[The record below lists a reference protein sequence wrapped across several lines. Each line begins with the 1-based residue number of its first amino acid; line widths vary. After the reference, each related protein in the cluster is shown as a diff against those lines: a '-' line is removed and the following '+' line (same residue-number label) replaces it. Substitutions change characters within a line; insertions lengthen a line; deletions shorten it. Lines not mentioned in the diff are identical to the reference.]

1 MIGDDDIRALLPDPP
16 PPAPKRREAAI
27 GEAMARFDG
36 KAPPARAL
44 RPAATP
50 WWKQM
55 QRPQAGL
62 LAAAALVVAVG
73 LPLAWRT
80 GPVPLP
86 PPTKEQVA
94 HSAAEEAPSRLSE
107 ASQAPAIG
115 AAATT
120 APSQVAVAGSDRA
133 PAAPATATPE
143 AKRMDAGYASPSA
156 PPAPAPPPPP
166 AMRAEQSAPI
176 VVQGQMRKEAL
187 QDTPLAVSV
196 ASSEN
201 VRDSGSDVVV
211 TGTRL
216 SKSKPLGRG
225 DWNACTVADPSRTL
239 SRCRTLADKA
249 AKAVRD
255 QADAHLSAGLKQAWD
270 GDMDGAIDAFDAA
283 IAAAPGLSAAY
294 LNRGLAYDRQGDSE
308 RAIADLDAAVRYAPK
323 SARAYYNRSVLLRKY
338 GDPKRAAA
346 DEQQAMNLDA
356 RYQAILR

>member
-1 MIGDDDIRALLPDPP
+1 MIGDDDIKALLPDPP

-36 KAPPARAL
+36 KAAAPRAPQPT
-44 RPAATP
+44 RTS
-50 WWKQM
+50 WWQQL

-62 LAAAALVVAVG
+62 LAAAVLVVAVG

-86 PPTKEQVA
+86 PPPKEQIPR
-94 HSAAEEAPSRLSE
+94 SADENAPPPLRE
-107 ASQAPAIG
+107 T
-115 AAATT
+115 AAAPTVGPATT
-120 APSQVAVAGSDRA
+120 PTPDEVAVAGPDRA
-133 PAAPATATPE
+133 AAVPAAAAPE
-143 AKRMDAGYASPSA
+143 AKRMDAGYASPA
-156 PPAPAPPPPP
+156 PPAPPPPP
-166 AMRAEQSAPI
+166 AMRAGQAAPI
-176 VVQGQMRKEAL
+176 VVQGQMRKESL
-187 QDTPLAVSV
+187 QDTPVAVSV
-196 ASSEN
+196 VSSES

-211 TGTRL
+211 TGTRV

-225 DWNACTVADPSRTL
+225 DWNACTVADPSRSL
-239 SRCRTLADKA
+239 SRCKTLADKA

-346 DEQQAMNLDA
+346 DEQQAINLDP

>member
-36 KAPPARAL
+36 KALPARAP
-44 RPAATP
+44 RPATTP

-62 LAAAALVVAVG
+62 FAAAALVVAVG

-86 PPTKEQVA
+86 PPTKGQVA
-94 HSAAEEAPSRLSE
+94 DSAAEKAPRPLDEAP
-107 ASQAPAIG
+107 QAPAIG
-115 AAATT
+115 AATTT
-120 APSQVAVAGSDRA
+120 APAQIAVAGSDRA
-133 PAAPATATPE
+133 PAAPATAAPE
-143 AKRMDAGYASPSA
+143 AKRLDAGYASPPA
-156 PPAPAPPPPP
+156 PPPPPPPP

-187 QDTPLAVSV
+187 QDTPVAVSV
-196 ASSEN
+196 VSSEN

-239 SRCRTLADKA
+239 SRCKTLADKA

-346 DEQQAMNLDA
+346 DEQQAINLDA